1 MQRYHLCAIAVLG
14 ASIAACQNN
23 NPSSG
28 TTTDSIAA
36 AKQTVVADSLL
47 HNANAHSR
55 EIVTSTGKIV
65 VLETANPRGASLTD
79 ITVYFKHDT
88 TTKLTYTDKDPVNSF
103 FATDLDGNGFD
114 EVYVI
119 TTAAGSGSYGNVCA
133 FSSNKDLSFSFVYLP
148 ELEEADL
155 NPGKPFHGYEGH
167 DVFKVEGNKLVRS
180 FRVSEG
186 DQKSNRSIRYQLKK
200 GEAGLMLVAE
210 K

>member
-1 MQRYHLCAIAVLG
+1 MQLHHLCVIAIMG

-23 NPSSG
+23 NSSSG
-28 TTTDSIAA
+28 TTTDSLAA
-36 AKQTVVADSLL
+36 AKQTAAADSLL
-47 HNANAHSR
+47 RTASGASR
-55 EIVTSTGKIV
+55 EIVTSTGKTV

-88 TTKLTYTDKDPVNSF
+88 TTKLTYTDKDPVSNF
-103 FATDLDGNGFD
+103 FAADLDGNGFD

-133 FSSNKDLSFSFVYLP
+133 FSSNKDLSFSFVYIP

-155 NPGKPFHGYEGH
+155 TPGKPFHGYEGH
-167 DVFKVEGNKLVRS
+167 DEFKVEGNKLVRT

-186 DQKSNRSIRYQLKK
+186 DQKSNRTIRYQLKK
-200 GEAGLMLVAE
+200 GEAGFMLVAE